1 MVTDWRRIFNQ
12 GNPNQDNLPFYY
24 VQMTP
29 YAASYFQTDPW
40 GDSPKSNDYAFFR
53 ETQAAVRKLLP
64 HTEMAVTMDVDEI
77 INIHWRAKR
86 LVGERLSGLRSEEHT
101 SELQSLMRISYAVFC
116 LKQKTTLLNSRKYSA
131 TRMATYSYKTNSHVL
146 LN

>member
-1 MVTDWRRIFNQ
+1 MSYARLQADMVTDWRRIFNQ

-64 HTEMAVTMDVDEI
+64 HTEMAVTLDVDEI
-77 INIHWRAKR
+77 RTEER
-86 LVGERLSGLRSEEHT
+86 RVGKECVSKCRSRWSPKH
-101 SELQSLMRISYAVFC
+101 
-116 LKQKTTLLNSRKYSA
+116 
-131 TRMATYSYKTNSHVL
+131 
-146 LN
+146 